1 MEQRDYVID
10 DEIDLRQYVNVL
22 IQYRYWIAGLAVAA
36 ALVAFIFSSLRPASY
51 EAKALVTATQSRYE
65 LQFDPRFRD
74 VPDTAIQSLLESQYR
89 TYPTLANGDSL
100 LKNVAERVNWD
111 IEEIKTQ
118 TKAETLDKAP
128 NMLILTV
135 SGTNPEEAAEV
146 ANTWAAIFVDTV
158 NDLYGGGD
166 EVDRYVQ
173 QKSVVGQ
180 SLAEADAALT
190 RFRQENGFG
199 FSAGDD
205 GHTTDLDLGLMGKQL
220 QSRINLLTNFEAQL
234 VQIQQQQRE
243 VELLSQTAAGN
254 SSPVLIAG
262 LLAEMVN
269 SGIIRESQSFQ
280 IKLDSVEPDAALA
293 AMQQA
298 LQGRKS
304 AIEAEIEPLRAEI
317 AALQTE
323 IATQQEVLEQ
333 LLRDQD
339 VKAETFAVIS
349 RKVQEAQI
357 DSFSEGSNTGRVEI
371 ASQAIVPTKP
381 LPSGRLRNTA
391 VAGVLGLMVGVF
403 GAFMI
408 EWWRSE
414 QENQ

>member
-1 MEQRDYVID
+1 MTQPDFIAD
-10 DEIDLRQYVNVL
+10 DEIDLRQYVNIL
-22 IQYRYWIAGLAVAA
+22 IQYRYWVVGLAVAA
-36 ALVAFIFSSLRPASY
+36 TLVAFIFSSLSPATY

-100 LKNVAERVNWD
+100 LKDVAEQVKWD
-111 IEEIKTQ
+111 IEDVKEK
-118 TKAETLDKAP
+118 TKADTLANAP
-128 NMLILTV
+128 NLLILTV
-135 SGTNPEEAAEV
+135 SGTDPAEVAAV

-173 QKSVVGQ
+173 QKRVVGQ

-190 RFRQENGFG
+190 RFRQEKGVG
-199 FSAGDD
+199 LAGN
-205 GHTTDLDLGLMGKQL
+205 HDLGLLGQQL
-220 QSRINLLTNFEAQL
+220 QAKTELLTHYETQL
-234 VQIQQQQRE
+234 RQIQQQQRE
-243 VELLSQTAAGN
+243 VELLAQTAARN

-280 IKLDSVEPDAALA
+280 IKLDTVEPAAALA

>member
-100 LKNVAERVNWD
+100 LKDVAEQVKWD
-111 IEEIKTQ
+111 IEDVKAK
-118 TKAETLDKAP
+118 TKADTLANAP

-135 SGTNPEEAAEV
+135 SGTDPEEVAAV
-146 ANTWAAIFVDTV
+146 ANTWATIFVDTV

-173 QKSVVGQ
+173 QKRVVGQ

-190 RFRQENGFG
+190 RFRQEKGVG
-199 FSAGDD
+199 LAGN
-205 GHTTDLDLGLMGKQL
+205 HDLGLLGQQL
-220 QSRINLLTNFEAQL
+220 QAKTELLTHYETQL
-234 VQIQQQQRE
+234 RQIQQQQRE

-280 IKLDSVEPDAALA
+280 IKLDTVEPAVALA

-298 LQGRKS
+298 LQGRET
-304 AIEAEIEPLRAEI
+304 AIEAETEPLRAEI

-391 VAGVLGLMVGVF
+391 VAGVLGLLAGVF